1 MNMKLSTKLTFGFS
15 LIVFVTVVL
24 IYITANIGVGRQ
36 YEEHLKLQQKKTA
49 DTIATGLSQQY
60 NFSTG
65 KWNIDYIHGYGMYA
79 LNEGYIVKVF
89 DNIGN
94 VVWDS
99 EYHDMTLCLIII
111 DNIIT

>member
-1 MNMKLSTKLTFGFS
+1 MNTKLSTKLTFGFS

-65 KWNIDYIHGYGMYA
+65 KWNIDYIH
-79 LNEGYIVKVF
+79 V
-89 DNIGN
+89 
-94 VVWDS
+94 
-99 EYHDMTLCLIII
+99 
-111 DNIIT
+111 